1 MQYIVLLDSIARDCG
16 DVPVVLRELYWSL
29 RRFHISSTTA
39 INYPNFPSGIP
50 LRTLLFGGFFEKFE
64 ERVNPAIL
72 C

>member
-39 INYPNFPSGIP
+39 INYPISHQVFHSGHCC
-50 LRTLLFGGFFEKFE
+50 LEDFSKSSKSE
-64 ERVNPAIL
+64 
-72 C
+72 